1 MAIRGKNNWTLFLFI
16 LAGIVLGGFLLEWL
30 CSYDF
35 GRWLAYGK
43 SFGVDTMTLNL
54 GILQLTF
61 GLQIKINI
69 ASILGIFI
77 AVLVH
82 RKM

>member
-1 MAIRGKNNWTLFLFI
+1 M
-16 LAGIVLGGFLLEWL
+16 
-30 CSYDF
+30 
-35 GRWLAYGK
+35 
-43 SFGVDTMTLNL
+43 
-54 GILQLTF
+54 LQLTF